1 MNSGESSGSGCKS
14 SVFPIAGPTVRRYV
28 AAPDR
33 FSVLGD
39 STAQPANSSVK
50 SATIV
55 RLTVLRFNIVF
66 FMSQPYRCKQIP
78 AVARVR
84 DFAVQPSR

>member
-1 MNSGESSGSGCKS
+1 MNSGESLGFGCRG
-14 SVFPIAGPTVRRYV
+14 PGPTVRRYV
-28 AAPDR
+28 AAVVADR
-33 FSVLGD
+33 FAVLGD
-39 STAQPANSSVK
+39 STAQLANSSVK

-55 RLTVLRFNIVF
+55 RLTVFRFRIVF
-66 FMSQPYRCKQIP
+66 FMPQPYGCKQIP